1 MTFHSDTL
9 FSYVEKIHFSLT
21 FDIFISR
28 SLQWSAP
35 KAFNRPQPCKD
46 PLLSVGPSE
55 ADAGPA
61 PDPGPD
67 RAEAA
72 VGEDGQEEEGGGQ
85 ERCQAAAR
93 QGQRGL

>member
-1 MTFHSDTL
+1 METDTL
-9 FSYVEKIHFSLT
+9 FSYVEKSHFSLT

-35 KAFNRPQPCKD
+35 KAFIRPQPCND
-46 PLLSVGPSE
+46 PLLSIGPPE
-55 ADAGPA
+55 ADAAPA

-72 VGEDGQEEEGGGQ
+72 VGEDGQEEESGGQ
-85 ERCQAAAR
+85 ERCQEAAR
-93 QGQRGL
+93 QGQRDL